1 MNIILANA
9 TVANGNRGCTA
20 LAITM
25 LHILHELLSGADI
38 DYKIY
43 LTDSRQ
49 KPDTK
54 YRYKIGNLDITYYT
68 CEYPKSLNWKY
79 NLISKCKSLLGKNE
93 AEKIFQK
100 ADYILDI
107 GQGDSFSD
115 IYGKFR
121 FESIDLIHKIARSYK
136 KPYCILPQTIGPYKD
151 KAIKQCA
158 DKSIADA
165 TLCMARD
172 KQSYDYVTCNVPA
185 QKTIKEYIDV
195 AFFMPY
201 EKIGQNKEYTHIGLN
216 VSALLWNGG
225 YTRDNQFE
233 LRADYQDVIRS
244 TIDLFLSMPRTKVHL
259 IPHVVVSERHLEND
273 YGVSY
278 DLWREYNNE
287 NLLIAPFA
295 LGPIEIKSYI
305 AGMDFFIGAR
315 MHSTIGAFSA
325 QVPVLPM
332 AYSRKFNGLFIDTLN
347 YPHMIDLKT
356 QDKEDIISA
365 INTSFN
371 NRKELAAKID
381 DRMNGIVRERGEL
394 LYSELKKFL
403 HI

>member
-25 LHILHELLSGADI
+25 LQILQELLSEANI

-43 LTDSRQ
+43 LTDSHQ

-201 EKIGQNKEYTHIGLN
+201 EKIEQNKEYTHIGLN

-259 IPHVVVSERHLEND
+259 IPHVVASERHLEND
-273 YGVSY
+273 YEVSY

>member
-201 EKIGQNKEYTHIGLN
+201 EKIEQNKEYTHIGLN

-381 DRMNGIVRERGEL
+381 DRMNGIARERGEL

>member
-25 LHILHELLSGADI
+25 LHILQELLSGADI

-54 YRYKIGNLDITYYT
+54 YRYKIGDLDITYYT

-201 EKIGQNKEYTHIGLN
+201 EKIEQNKEYTHIGLN

-244 TIDLFLSMPRTKVHL
+244 TIDIFLSMPRTKVHL

-273 YGVSY
+273 YEVSY

>member
-54 YRYKIGNLDITYYT
+54 YRYKTGNLDITYYT

-201 EKIGQNKEYTHIGLN
+201 EKIEQNKEYTHIGLN

-381 DRMNGIVRERGEL
+381 DRMNGIVKERGEL

>member
-201 EKIGQNKEYTHIGLN
+201 EKIEQNKEYTHIGLN

>member
-25 LHILHELLSGADI
+25 LHILQELLSGADI

-201 EKIGQNKEYTHIGLN
+201 EKIEQNKEYTHIGLN

>member
-25 LHILHELLSGADI
+25 LHILQELLSGADI

-54 YRYKIGNLDITYYT
+54 YRYKIGDLDITYYT

-201 EKIGQNKEYTHIGLN
+201 EKIEQNKEYTHIGLN

-273 YGVSY
+273 YEVSY

-381 DRMNGIVRERGEL
+381 DRMNGIVKERGEL

>member
-25 LHILHELLSGADI
+25 LHILQELLSGADI

-54 YRYKIGNLDITYYT
+54 YRYKTGNLDITYYT

-201 EKIGQNKEYTHIGLN
+201 EKIEQNKEYTHIGLN

>member
-25 LHILHELLSGADI
+25 LHILQELLSGADI

-54 YRYKIGNLDITYYT
+54 YRYKIGDLDITYYT

-201 EKIGQNKEYTHIGLN
+201 EKIEQNKEYTHIGLN

-244 TIDLFLSMPRTKVHL
+244 TIDIFLSMPRTKVHL

-273 YGVSY
+273 YEVSY

-381 DRMNGIVRERGEL
+381 DRMNGIVKERGEL

>member
-25 LHILHELLSGADI
+25 LHILQELLSGADI

-201 EKIGQNKEYTHIGLN
+201 EKIEQNKEYTHIGLN

-356 QDKEDIISA
+356 LDKEDIISA